1 LKLEAMADPIARPL
15 MSQAARIGIAFGVG
29 TLVGIE
35 REQSDSAGDLN
46 LLSPALIRDLRET
59 AAGVP
64 EGVAVLTVTGG
75 GDGLTDGLKLDELK
89 DRSATEA
96 RNVLRDL
103 RGATRNVRDAGAVT
117 VCGWGGYALGAGLE
131 LAMACDFRVVERE
144 AVLGLPEVGVGLV
157 TGIQGG
163 LLVRLVGLQA
173 AKELV
178 YTGEPVSGEEA
189 AELGL
194 LNRAV
199 PADEHDGAVADRVE
213 TGRRRLAPGGRSAS
227 SGVSTTRWNSS
238 PPASTPTTSPRGWT
252 RSWKGVT
259 RRFAASDGGLAD
271 ATPRQTR
278 ATPGRGIPG
287 FIILSSLG
295 NPWQSQCSIRTWSR
309 QSGSSRTRQTTT
321 RTPTAGRWS
330 G

>member
-1 LKLEAMADPIARPL
+1 MADPIARPL

-178 YTGEPVSGEEA
+178 YTA
-189 AELGL
+189 
-194 LNRAV
+194 
-199 PADEHDGAVADRVE
+199 
-213 TGRRRLAPGGRSAS
+213 APG
-227 SGVSTTRWNSS
+227 SGVEA
-238 PPASTPTTSPRGWT
+238 PAL
-252 RSWKGVT
+252 V
-259 RRFAASDGGLAD
+259 
-271 ATPRQTR
+271 PRQR
-278 ATPGRGIPG
+278 AGPPRTHDRARADSLPNARSQPRPGH
-287 FIILSSLG
+287 
-295 NPWQSQCSIRTWSR
+295 
-309 QSGSSRTRQTTT
+309 
-321 RTPTAGRWS
+321 
-330 G
+330 